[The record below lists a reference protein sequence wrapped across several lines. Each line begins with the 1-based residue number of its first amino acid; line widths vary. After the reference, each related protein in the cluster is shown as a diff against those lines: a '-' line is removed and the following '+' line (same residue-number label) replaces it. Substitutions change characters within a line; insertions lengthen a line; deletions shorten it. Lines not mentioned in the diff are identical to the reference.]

1 MIQFPMIN
9 DLRRVRFI
17 QKSAA
22 ITLLRRALHLSAL
35 FTNGCYMRYYVTKCL
50 NILGD
55 CIGKRPLVSGLRSS
69 KQPRNNL

>member
-9 DLRRVRFI
+9 YLRRVRFI

-35 FTNGCYMRYYVTKCL
+35 FTNGCYMRYYVTKCR
-50 NILGD
+50 D
-55 CIGKRPLVSGLRSS
+55 CIGKRPVVSGLRSS
-69 KQPRNNL
+69 KQPRNNP